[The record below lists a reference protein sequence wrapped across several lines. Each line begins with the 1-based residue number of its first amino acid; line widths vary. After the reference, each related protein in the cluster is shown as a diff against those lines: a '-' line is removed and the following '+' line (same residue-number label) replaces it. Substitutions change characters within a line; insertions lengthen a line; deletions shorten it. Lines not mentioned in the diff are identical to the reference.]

1 MESSHTKWTS
11 ASSSILFIGSL
22 LQHCRKNLEVLQT
35 RRHSYTD
42 ELKEFIKDM
51 KEQTKEIST
60 ELEKEGPRDHRWL
73 IRRGSETGL
82 IPRSIPKAIKV
93 IKVTDLVASMLV
105 FLFMSQWLQVKSK
118 KKSSCLFSEWKGRGL
133 PDATLRFYLASF
145 FYFISFDFRF
155 PKWSFE
161 ENQRYYRKWQY
172 AQRRFNRMETFF
184 YFAGFRWRILWSMS
198 MPVPE
203 GGQTVPLPDLW
214 RGVPQRVCPGHYRCT
229 PIPRI
234 HHRTSQHQN
243 RLELSGLCQ
252 LYTHVVYLSIAFVY
266 VFSPVYTVSKPS
278 FLFKIDNQ

>member
-1 MESSHTKWTS
+1 MLHLGSTLLVSFTLYL
-11 ASSSILFIGSL
+11 SILDSL
-22 LQHCRKNLEVLQT
+22 NEI
-35 RRHSYTD
+35 
-42 ELKEFIKDM
+42 LKK
-51 KEQTKEIST
+51 IS
-60 ELEKEGPRDHRWL
+60 
-73 IRRGSETGL
+73 
-82 IPRSIPKAIKV
+82 V
-93 IKVTDLVASMLV
+93 I
-105 FLFMSQWLQVKSK
+105 
-118 KKSSCLFSEWKGRGL
+118 
-133 PDATLRFYLASF
+133 
-145 FYFISFDFRF
+145 I
-155 PKWSFE
+155 
-161 ENQRYYRKWQY
+161 YRKWQY

-252 LYTHVVYLSIAFVY
+252 LYTHVLYLSIAFVY
-266 VFSPVYTVSKPS
+266 VFSPVYTISKPS